1 MKILLVGYDG
11 HQLLDE
17 LPQLQLMSAEATALR
32 DEPLMACGCD
42 HAAHSCPVHIRDGEV
57 AVALH

>member
-17 LPQLQLMSAEATALR
+17 LHQLQLVSAEATALR
-32 DEPLMACGCD
+32 DEVLMACGRD
-42 HAAHSCPVHIRDGEV
+42 HSAHSYPVYVRDGDV
-57 AVALH
+57 AAALH